1 MKKKH
6 VLFLF
11 LFSWII
17 ASCSHSENEFSKPV
31 NQLEK
36 TKERNLTSYV
46 LYPSTIRMLNTS
58 GDSSFNSSIRE
69 IKKIKL
75 LKNRSD
81 KDTFT
86 NQEVRDIVNGIKAEK
101 FVDLMQFQKENQN
114 IQIFMRKVRD
124 TPKEFIGV
132 MHSDNNLIIV
142 DLLGNIPATIFPSI
156 LNGNFDFSGFSKLM
170 TVKRPQNHR
179 HGNNSGN

>member
-6 VLFLF
+6 AIFLF

-17 ASCSHSENEFSKPV
+17 ASCSHSENEFSNQV

-36 TKERNLTSYV
+36 TKERKLTSYV

-69 IKKIKL
+69 IKKIKI
-75 LKNRSD
+75 LKNRSER
-81 KDTFT
+81 DTFT
-86 NQEVRDIVNGIKAEK
+86 NSDVQNIVNGIKAEK
-101 FVDLMQFQKENQN
+101 FVDLMQFQRENQN
-114 IQIFMRKVRD
+114 IRIFMRKVHE

-132 MHSDNNLIIV
+132 IHSDNNLLVI
-142 DLLGNIPATIFPSI
+142 DLLGNIPPTIFPSL

-170 TVKRPQNHR
+170 SVKRPQNHR